1 MPITSS
7 KCYGHEIGLS
17 CAFRQWRA
25 DSHCRFIH
33 GYALSFKF
41 EFGCHFPD
49 KNGWVVDFGALK
61 NLKKSLQEMFD
72 HKTVVAKSDPEFE
85 AFMIMHEKGIM
96 DVLFIDEVGCEAF
109 AKLAYQEAVNALRS
123 LEPEAAKLA
132 NLRCYVI
139 SAECSEHGANSAKFI
154 GVLR

>member
-49 KNGWVVDFGALK
+49 KNGWVVDFGGLKEFKKALQK
-61 NLKKSLQEMFD
+61 AFD
-72 HKTVVAKSDPEFE
+72 HKTVIAESDPALGYFQDL
-85 AFMIMHEKGIM
+85 EKCGVI
-96 DVLFIDEVGCEAF
+96 DLVILDEVGCEAF
-109 AKLAYQEAVNALRS
+109 TKHAFILAEDYLNRQGLDN
-123 LEPEAAKLA
+123 
-132 NLRCYVI
+132 RCFVI
-139 SAECSEHGANSAKFI
+139 SAECSEHGANSAKYTRE
-154 GVLR
+154 GY